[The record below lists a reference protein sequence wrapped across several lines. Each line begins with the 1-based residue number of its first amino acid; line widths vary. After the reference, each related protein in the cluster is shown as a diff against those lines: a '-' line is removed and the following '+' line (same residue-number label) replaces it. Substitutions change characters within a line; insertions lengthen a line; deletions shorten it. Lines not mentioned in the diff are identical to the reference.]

1 MLTDRILKTSKPKD
15 KGYKIQDRD
24 GMYAYVAPSGTIS
37 FRFDYKFHGKR
48 MTLTIGKYG
57 IISLADARERL
68 IAAKKMLADG
78 VNPAQEKRERKIIK
92 MHEGETL
99 ETWFL
104 KYVDQADFADSTR
117 KLREDIFRRHIP
129 QTLARRGLSEISEQE
144 IRKLCDKIKDGGAP
158 SQAVFVR
165 DIFARTYQYAILKGL
180 KINNPA
186 ANIAPASIAR
196 FKPRE
201 RSLTEKEI
209 KVFLEYLKKA
219 EVYPASKKSLLLILL
234 TLTRK
239 SEAVEAR
246 WAEIDFD
253 KAVWQIPAERMKAR
267 RAHNVYLSRQ
277 AIELL
282 QYMHTLAEGSPFVF
296 PARGKPDIPMA
307 VSSANRAIKKTLEL
321 AAKDGITIADFTVHD
336 LRRTASTLLHEQG
349 YNSDWIEKALAHEQQ
364 GVRAVYN
371 KAEYADQRRQMLQEW
386 ADFVFGL

>member
-1 MLTDRILKTSKPKD
+1 MLNDRILKTSKPKD

-24 GMYAYVAPSGTIS
+24 GMYAYVSPSGTIS
-37 FRFDYKFHGKR
+37 FRFDYKFNGKR

-68 IAAKKMLADG
+68 IGAKRLLSDG
-78 VNPAQEKRERKIIK
+78 LNPAQEKRERKIIK
-92 MHEGETL
+92 RYDGETL
-99 ETWFL
+99 ESWFL
-104 KYVDQADFADSTR
+104 KYVDYADFADSTR

-129 QTLARRGLSEISEQE
+129 QTLVKRRLSEISEQE
-144 IRKLCDKIKDGGAP
+144 IRLLCEKIKDGGAP

-165 DIFARTYQYAILKGL
+165 DIFARTFQYAISKGL

-186 ANIAPASIAR
+186 ENIAPSSIAR

-201 RSLTEKEI
+201 RTLTEKEI
-209 KVFLEYLKKA
+209 KIFLEYLNKA

-234 TLTRK
+234 TLARK
-239 SEAVEAR
+239 SEAVNAT
-246 WAEIDFD
+246 WSEIDFD

-267 RAHNVYLSRQ
+267 RVHNIYLSRQ
-277 AIELL
+277 AVELL
-282 QYMHTLAEGSPFVF
+282 HYMHTLAEGSAFVF

-307 VSSANRAIKKTLEL
+307 VSSANRAIRKTLDL
-321 AAKDGITIADFTVHD
+321 IRKDGITIADFTVHD
-336 LRRTASTLLHEQG
+336 LRRTGSTLLHEQG

-371 KAEYADQRRQMLQEW
+371 KAEYSEQRRKMLQDW
-386 ADFVFGL
+386 ADFIFGL